1 MEFVTN
7 YWVVLLVLF
16 ILLLLIALSYLIDR
30 EIKKMKDS
38 DVDSDIK
45 DNEIEEITDDTEDE
59 YTSKIDD
66 IVNVQMDNIKE
77 IDNNTDSD
85 NTNIVE
91 IDSRELDYDELDVPD
106 IEEDF
111 NIQWSNTDY
120 SFEDRDHARAMLAT
134 KGKFVGYNGKE
145 VIFQTQTPWSDF
157 CNGGGTYKLIEETSG
172 LYKYGD
178 EIK

>member
-1 MEFVTN
+1 MLYALMDLSHGSPATCDK
-7 YWVVLLVLF
+7 F
-16 ILLLLIALSYLIDR
+16 IEKYKQNGKL
-30 EIKKMKDS
+30 
-38 DVDSDIK
+38 
-45 DNEIEEITDDTEDE
+45 T
-59 YTSKIDD
+59 
-66 IVNVQMDNIKE
+66 
-77 IDNNTDSD
+77 
-85 NTNIVE
+85 
-91 IDSRELDYDELDVPD
+91 
-106 IEEDF
+106 EEDF

>member
-16 ILLLLIALSYLIDR
+16 ILVLLIALSYLIDR
-30 EIKKMKDS
+30 EIRKMKDS

-77 IDNNTDSD
+77 IDNNTDGD

-111 NIQWSNTDY
+111 N
-120 SFEDRDHARAMLAT
+120 
-134 KGKFVGYNGKE
+134 K
-145 VIFQTQTPWSDF
+145 VIHKK
-157 CNGGGTYKLIEETSG
+157 KLIDSSIKESVDALEITDVDIKDEKKEEDIV
-172 LYKYGD
+172 LP
-178 EIK
+178 EIKIKKDKIENIWE

>member
-16 ILLLLIALSYLIDR
+16 ILVLLIALSYLIDR
-30 EIKKMKDS
+30 EIRKMKDS

-66 IVNVQMDNIKE
+66 IVNAQMDNIKE
-77 IDNNTDSD
+77 NDNNTDSD

-111 NIQWSNTDY
+111 N
-120 SFEDRDHARAMLAT
+120 
-134 KGKFVGYNGKE
+134 K
-145 VIFQTQTPWSDF
+145 VIHKK
-157 CNGGGTYKLIEETSG
+157 KLIDSSIKESVDALEITDVDIKDEKKEEDIV
-172 LYKYGD
+172 LP
-178 EIK
+178 EIKIKKDKIENIWE